1 MMMKRLANFIISEEL
16 NIIAENLVISEEI
29 INEGFKS
36 SIIDGIAHKI
46 LKYEKKHRDTDRER
60 NEEGDHSTKSAK
72 SFASIFG
79 PVEIGNK
86 YDKKKAQGLKW
97 SEITNDDLKKYSG
110 SDKELIKLIKQTYQH
125 KLKADFIVCDPGT
138 EECIYF
144 IKGYNENKDIIVY
157 QFNDPN
163 KWNGGFNPKVEKAY
177 KYQDRNLK
185 AEEAINL
192 IKDYDVYALVITDD
206 MLKEY
211 NTLFLDRENSKKGM
225 INYDKQSLA
234 NLLKKQQMKYK
245 ALAEEMR
252 AKKLINNKEALWD
265 EITKTNQEVIDFYKK
280 LIDNPD
286 YIDKRYNLGDLMQY
300 VNYAFESYYKF
311 VKNWRAADR
320 RVERAK
326 EQGREEPEKYGEYE
340 RSTAKNEIND
350 AKEYIQRI
358 HKEMKNIQK
367 QLEEI
372 EEE

>member
-1 MMMKRLANFIISEEL
+1 MKMKRLANFIISEEL
-16 NIIAENLVISEEI
+16 DIKAESLVISEDI

-36 SIIDGIAHKI
+36 SIIDGVAHKI
-46 LKYEKKHRDTDRER
+46 FKYEKKHRDSDREQ
-60 NEEGDHSTKSAK
+60 NETGFHSKSAK

-79 PVEIGNK
+79 PIEIGNK
-86 YDKKKAQGLKW
+86 YDKKKVQGLKW

-110 SDKELIKLIKQTYQH
+110 SDKELVKLIKQTYQH
-125 KLKADFIVCDPGT
+125 KLNADFIVCDSGT
-138 EECIYF
+138 EDCVYF
-144 IKGYNENKDIIVY
+144 IKGYNQNKDIVVY
-157 QFNDPN
+157 QFNDPS
-163 KWNGGFNPKVEKAY
+163 KWNGGFKPRLEKAY

-185 AEEAINL
+185 AEEAIDL
-192 IKDYDVYALVITDD
+192 VKDYDVYALIITDD

-234 NLLKKQQMKYK
+234 SLLKKQQMKYK
-245 ALAEEMR
+245 ALAEEMK
-252 AKKLINNKEALWD
+252 AKKLINNKEALWE

-280 LIDNPD
+280 IIDNPE

-326 EQGREEPEKYGEYE
+326 EQGREEPEKYGDYE
-340 RSTAKNEIND
+340 RQSAKNEIND

-358 HKEMKNIQK
+358 HKEMENIQK